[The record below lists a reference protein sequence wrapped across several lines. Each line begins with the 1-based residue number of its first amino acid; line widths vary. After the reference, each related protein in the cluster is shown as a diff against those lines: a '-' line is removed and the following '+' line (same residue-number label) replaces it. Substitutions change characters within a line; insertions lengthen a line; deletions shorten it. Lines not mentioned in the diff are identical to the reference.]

1 METARING
9 GDGVNDTGMN
19 RNGGPEFHTAKGRR
33 GLEAKR
39 AEPEER
45 VAPSIRM

>member
-1 METARING
+1 METAHING

-19 RNGGPEFHTAKGRR
+19 RNGGPEFHTAR
-33 GLEAKR
+33 GEDLEAKG

-45 VAPSIRM
+45 IAPSIRM